1 MVSTPRGAEV
11 WGTNTDLAGYEAGR
25 LEGDARVRLACPGL
39 RLGAGEYLVDVAVHA
54 RDGSPYDY
62 RKGIFAFTVTAR
74 ERGVGVYAP
83 EHRWEAEG
91 GVAWTRGDDESTGAR
106 DEAR

>member
-1 MVSTPRGAEV
+1 M
-11 WGTNTDLAGYEAGR
+11 
-25 LEGDARVRLACPGL
+25 RLACPSL

-62 RKGIFAFTVTAR
+62 RKEVFAFTVTAR

-83 EHRWEAEG
+83 EHRWEAAG
-91 GVAWTRGDDESTGAR
+91 GVAWRRSGPATDQGDRTGAGG
-106 DEAR
+106 DGGEGDGGEGDSGEGDSGEDDGLAR